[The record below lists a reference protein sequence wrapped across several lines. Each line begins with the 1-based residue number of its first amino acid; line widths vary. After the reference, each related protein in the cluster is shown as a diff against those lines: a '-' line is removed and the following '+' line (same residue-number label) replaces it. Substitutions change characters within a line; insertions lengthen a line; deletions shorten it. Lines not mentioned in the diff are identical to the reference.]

1 MQKMMHTEIDGVDAK
16 TMHPCRHLRWDEN
29 ASKIALFRRMR
40 LISLPLHI
48 KFTQETFREY
58 NCPSTDRYR
67 SHFLWCSDTLSPTLL
82 LLLFVAVLFKSNV
95 VIKIEHFLTSYE
107 SLIVEK

>member
-1 MQKMMHTEIDGVDAK
+1 MPKVMHTEIDGVDTK

-48 KFTQETFREY
+48 KFRQETFRKY
-58 NCPSTDRYR
+58 NCPSTDRYC
-67 SHFLWCSDTLSPTLL
+67 SHFLWCSDTLSIRLRR
-82 LLLFVAVLFKSNV
+82 LFVAVLFNV
-95 VIKIEHFLTSYE
+95 VEIEHFLTSYE